1 MLLALAVAFTY
12 WIEPCNPPGT
22 VKLDSCLPGDEQ
34 LAEWALQAWARV
46 TSGGITLTRLQGVD
60 AGQKALLR
68 ISWEPAAG
76 GLYGEAMP
84 IRVGDRMGA
93 EIHVR
98 SDLRS
103 FGTDFVQRGTQD
115 RLFRDTIVYLT
126 CLHESG
132 HALGLSH
139 TREFDDIMYSFQFG
153 GDFIE
158 YFDRYRRKL
167 TTRDDF
173 PKNNGI
179 SPADEKRIRLRYPSN

>member
-1 MLLALAVAFTY
+1 MLLALAIVFTY
-12 WIEPCNPPGT
+12 WIEPCNPQ
-22 VKLDSCLPGDEQ
+22 KAACAAGDEQ
-34 LAEWALQAWARV
+34 LAEWALKAWDRV
-46 TSGGITLTRLQGVD
+46 AAGGLQFTRVMEKE
-60 AGQKALLR
+60 KALLR
-68 ISWEPAAG
+68 ISWEGAAG

-84 IRVGDRMGA
+84 IQVGDRRGA

-103 FGTDFVQRGTQD
+103 FGPDFVTRGGRDQ
-115 RLFRDTIVYLT
+115 LFRDTIVYLT

-132 HALGLSH
+132 HALGLAH

-167 TTRDDF
+167 ARRDDF
-173 PKNNGI
+173 AKNSGT
-179 SPADEKRIRLRYPSN
+179 SAADEKRVHTLYPSN

>member
-1 MLLALAVAFTY
+1 MLLALAITFTY
-12 WIEPCNPPGT
+12 WIEPCNPPGA
-22 VKLDSCLPGDEQ
+22 KQLDSCEKGDEQ
-34 LAEWALQAWARV
+34 LAEWALKAWDRAAAGGLRFTRV
-46 TSGGITLTRLQGVD
+46 LERE
-60 AGQKALLR
+60 KALLR
-68 ISWEPAAG
+68 ISWESAAG

-84 IRVGDRMGA
+84 IRVGDRVGA

-103 FGTDFVQRGTQD
+103 FGSDFVERGGRD

-132 HALGLSH
+132 HALGLAH

-167 TTRDDF
+167 ARRDDF
-173 PKNNGI
+173 AKNSGT
-179 SPADEKRIRLRYPSN
+179 SPADEKRLRGLYPSN